1 MKRPPDKRR
10 NHSSPK
16 GENKPNALPQDK
28 RSPQA
33 ETNVKG
39 VHPPQDDVGVY
50 EKVFGAPPPPFGTGR
65 MSKQEQEI
73 NASLVKR
80 GFNPLPMRNYD
91 VGESPSEVARRLKA
105 DSSAKHETPH
115 QVEH

>member
-1 MKRPPDKRR
+1 
-10 NHSSPK
+10 
-16 GENKPNALPQDK
+16 
-28 RSPQA
+28 
-33 ETNVKG
+33 VKG

-73 NASLVKR
+73 NAWLIKR
-80 GFNPLPMRNYD
+80 GFNSLPMRNYD
-91 VGESPSEVARRLKA
+91 VEESPSEVARRLKA